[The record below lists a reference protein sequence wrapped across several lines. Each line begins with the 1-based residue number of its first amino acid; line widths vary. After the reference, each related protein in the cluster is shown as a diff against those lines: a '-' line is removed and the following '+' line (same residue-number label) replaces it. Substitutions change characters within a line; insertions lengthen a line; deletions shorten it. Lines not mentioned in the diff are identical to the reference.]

1 MNAIAL
7 PLWQTG
13 SGGSIPFSASAY
25 PTFAPGYKTGSGT
38 VLSSSITATPV
49 SGTAPYTYAW
59 VEVDESSGGY
69 PYPSGIHATS
79 STSATTTFYCTT
91 PGSFSKTGWFKCT
104 VTDSLAA
111 VVYTNEVEVLL
122 ERGT

>member
-1 MNAIAL
+1 MNSVAI

-13 SGGSIPFSASAY
+13 SGGPPPFSASAY
-25 PTFAPGYKTGSGT
+25 PTFVSGYKTGSGT
-38 VLSSSITATPV
+38 VLSSAITATLIA
-49 SGTAPYTYAW
+49 GTSPYTYSW
-59 VEVDESSGGY
+59 TEVDESAGGY

-79 STSATTTFYCTT
+79 AASATTTFYCTT
-91 PGSFSKTGWFKCT
+91 AGVFSKTGWFKCT

-122 ERGT
+122 ERGM

>member
-1 MNAIAL
+1 VNSVVL

-13 SGGSIPFSASAY
+13 VGGPPPFSASAY
-25 PTFAPGYKTGSGT
+25 PTFVSGYKTGSGT
-38 VLSSSITATPV
+38 VLSAATLATPIY
-49 SGTAPYTYAW
+49 GTAPYTYSW
-59 VEVDESSGGY
+59 VEVDESAGGY

-79 STSATTTFYCTT
+79 PTSATTTFYCTT
-91 PGSFSKTGWFKCT
+91 AGIFSKTGWFKCT